1 MPSIIKVDQIQSD
14 TGSINLASSLSGNLT
29 FSGTGKR
36 ILGDFNSSPI
46 ANRTMFQTTGTNAAT
61 NIYAIPNGTATT
73 ASFSVANNSDA
84 SNSAI
89 LQVVATATEHRI
101 QTAVV
106 GTGSHIPI
114 TFYTSGVERLRIPV
128 DAAGITFPATQAA
141 SSDPNTLDDY
151 EEGAYTPTLTTATG
165 TPTYQ
170 YQEGRYVKIG
180 KFVHGGGIIGITN
193 SASLTG
199 SIKISIPFTTQS
211 TTYSQTGG
219 SVSDGQGFTFPITTS
234 GGYNAY
240 TINLQAQ
247 QNTTYLE
254 AYAVTPLASTINYN
268 HTGVANNWYFRFC
281 FSYIAAS

>member
-1 MPSIIKVDQIQSD
+1 
-14 TGSINLASSLSGNLT
+14 LT

-46 ANRTMFQTTGTNAAT
+46 ANRTMFQTTGTNAST

-151 EEGAYTPTLTTATG
+151 EEGTAIANWWAQSGSTFVDVRVAARNEQGGYT
-165 TPTYQ
+165 
-170 YQEGRYVKIG
+170 KIG
-180 KFVHGGGIIGITN
+180 NKVTYWTRLQHDNSYNSAYAGYQLSISLPFPISSSKYNFDSTKGPRIGTANLASSTASYRSCWLYGVPGSSVAQFNLASDNNNFLYSYWGTGGGQV
-193 SASLTG
+193 S
-199 SIKISIPFTTQS
+199 SILVEYFT
-211 TTYSQTGG
+211 
-219 SVSDGQGFTFPITTS
+219 D
-234 GGYNAY
+234 
-240 TINLQAQ
+240 
-247 QNTTYLE
+247 
-254 AYAVTPLASTINYN
+254 
-268 HTGVANNWYFRFC
+268 
-281 FSYIAAS
+281 

>member
-114 TFYTSGVERLRIPV
+114 TFYTSGVERLSIPT
-128 DAAGITFPATQAA
+128 DAGGIKFPATQAA

-151 EEGAYTPTLTTATG
+151 EEGSWTPVFGGGSPVLANNSSAGRYIKIGAMVWVHCQLHFQCTTAGSGGFSITG
-165 TPTYQ
+165 LPFVSTNVNGHGQALAVGALYNWNIDNSAFQ
-170 YQEGRYVKIG
+170 IG
-180 KFVHGGGIIGITN
+180 ARVNDGSATIAFWNNFDNNPDSGLNWPFSGGGTQVFGTITGCYR
-193 SASLTG
+193 T
-199 SIKISIPFTTQS
+199 
-211 TTYSQTGG
+211 
-219 SVSDGQGFTFPITTS
+219 D
-234 GGYNAY
+234 
-240 TINLQAQ
+240 
-247 QNTTYLE
+247 
-254 AYAVTPLASTINYN
+254 
-268 HTGVANNWYFRFC
+268 
-281 FSYIAAS
+281 